1 MKLILASGSPRR
13 KNFLTEYGYEF
24 TVVPSSFDEAGKKET
39 PKQTVEFYAYSKA
52 QDVFD
57 KLNDSSVVV
66 LGADTI
72 VCLDGKILGKPK
84 DENHAVE
91 MLKTLSGKTHH
102 VITAYAIISRNKK
115 IVDSVTTLVTFNDLC
130 DELIENYVKTGS
142 PLDKAGSYG
151 IQDGFDLVKEYNG
164 SLNNV
169 IGLPIE
175 IIKPI
180 LDKILK

>member
-24 TVVPSSFDEAGKKET
+24 SVVPSTFDEIGQNQT

-57 KLNDSSVVV
+57 KLGDSSAVV

-72 VCLDGKILGKPK
+72 VCLGGEILGKPK
-84 DENHAVE
+84 NKTHAVE
-91 MLKTLSGKTHH
+91 MLKNLSGKTHQ
-102 VITAYAIISRNKK
+102 VITGYAIITKTQK
-115 IVDSVTTLVTFNDLC
+115 IVDSVTTMVTFNQLTEDL
-130 DELIENYVKTGS
+130 INSYVDTGS

-151 IQDGFDLVKEYNG
+151 IQDGFDLVKEYSG

>member
-1 MKLILASGSPRR
+1 MKLYLASNSPRR
-13 KNFLTEYGYEF
+13 KHILTEYGYEF
-24 TVVPSSFDEAGKKET
+24 SVVPSSYDEVGEQLS
-39 PKQTVEFYAYSKA
+39 PKTTAEFFARNKA

-57 KLNDSSVVV
+57 KLNDSGAVV
-66 LGADTI
+66 LGADTV
-72 VCLDGKILGKPK
+72 VCLNGEILGKPK
-84 DENHAVE
+84 NQQHAVE
-91 MLKTLSGKTHH
+91 MLKNLSGKTHQ
-102 VITAYAIISRNKK
+102 VITGFAIITKTQK
-115 IVDSVTTLVTFNDLC
+115 IVDSVITEVVFNKLS
-130 DELIENYVKTGS
+130 DELISEYVQTGS

-151 IQDGFDLVKEYNG
+151 IQDGFNLVKEYKG

>member
-24 TVVPSSFDEAGKKET
+24 TVVPSTFNETGEKDT
-39 PKQTVEFYAYSKA
+39 PKQTVEYFAYSKA
-52 QDVFD
+52 QDVFE
-57 KLNDSSVVV
+57 KLKNGDVVV

-72 VCLDGKILGKPK
+72 VCLDGEILGKPK
-84 DENHAVE
+84 DKTNAVK
-91 MLKTLSGKTHH
+91 MLKKLSGKTHH
-102 VITAYAIISRNKK
+102 VITAYAIISKYKK
-115 IVDSVTTLVTFNDLC
+115 IIDSVTTAVTFNNLSDDLIS
-130 DELIENYVKTGS
+130 EYVETGS

-151 IQDGFDLVKEYNG
+151 IQDGYNLVKEYKG

-175 IIKPI
+175 IIKPL
-180 LDKILK
+180 LDEFMK

>member
-24 TVVPSSFDEAGKKET
+24 SVVPSTFDEAGENDN

-52 QDVFD
+52 QEVFD
-57 KLNDSSVVV
+57 KVNDNGAVV

-84 DENHAVE
+84 DKNHAVE
-91 MLKTLSGKTHH
+91 MLKCLSGKTHQ
-102 VITAYAIISRNKK
+102 VITGYAIITKTQK
-115 IVDSVTTLVTFNDLC
+115 IVDSATTMVTFNELSEDL
-130 DELIENYVKTGS
+130 INSYVDTGS

-151 IQDGFDLVKEYNG
+151 IQDDFDLVKEYNG

>member
-13 KNFLTEYGYEF
+13 KSFLTEYGYEF
-24 TVVPSSFDEAGKKET
+24 SVVPSTFDEIGEKDT
-39 PKQTVEFYAYSKA
+39 PKQTVEYFASSKA

-57 KLNDSSVVV
+57 KLNDNSVVV

-84 DENHAVE
+84 DKNHAVE
-91 MLKTLSGKTHH
+91 MLKKLSGKTHQ
-102 VITAYAIISRNKK
+102 VITAYAIISKEQK
-115 IVDSVTTLVTFNDLC
+115 IVDSVTTSVTFNTLSDDLIK
-130 DELIENYVKTGS
+130 EYVLTGS

-151 IQDGFDLVKEYNG
+151 IQDGYDLVKEYNG